1 MDLIDGNITDTLIPR
16 KRGRKP
22 KNKEEKCVSKKK
34 IQPMSEKEFGIVNII
49 PDDNISNENL
59 ILHLKINSKLFSQNN
74 ESSMFVYNPDIALP
88 TPYEEENNLFVLL
101 NDKKEL
107 IETKEDIQYTIKQ
120 EYLPEKVT
128 VFRNDE
134 QETDIQKRTSY
145 SQETNLSKETYQL
158 LPIIEQMS
166 CHHNNDNKP
175 QLKLQLNENSDD
187 KTEGNLMYKTDIHC
201 WWCCHSFD
209 WEPFMLPI
217 EYKNGAFEVVG
228 YFSSPECAA
237 AYLFEQGSKYGDIY
251 KQYSLLHLLYSK
263 NINGEIS
270 KIKLAL
276 PRETLKIFGGPYTID
291 EYRRL
296 CDNYYMDVKII
307 RHPFI
312 PSNGIAEE
320 LMSEFSAKRK
330 FIPLDK
336 DRVQKASEELKL
348 KRSKKKNTEN
358 TLEKFINLKI
368 VQP

>member
-1 MDLIDGNITDTLIPR
+1 MDSTDHEPCGPR

-22 KNKEEKCVSKKK
+22 KNKEEKSSSKKK
-34 IQPMSEKEFGIVNII
+34 TQPMSEKEFGIVNVITDESI
-49 PDDNISNENL
+49 NNESL
-59 ILHLKINSKLFSQNN
+59 ILHLKINSKLFVNN
-74 ESSMFVYNPDIALP
+74 NDTIFTYHPDIALP
-88 TPYEEENNLFVLL
+88 TPYEEESNLFEILHE
-101 NDKKEL
+101 KKE
-107 IETKEDIQYTIKQ
+107 EQEVKEEQKYEIRQ
-120 EYLPEKVT
+120 EYLTETVT
-128 VFRNDE
+128 LRIEPQQLPVE
-134 QETDIQKRTSY
+134 VQKRVSY
-145 SQETNLSKETYQL
+145 GQEGALTKESYQL

-166 CHHNNDNKP
+166 CHHNNENK
-175 QLKLQLNENSDD
+175 QIKIQLNEQSED
-187 KTEGNLMYKTDIHC
+187 KMEGNLMYKTDIHC
-201 WWCCHSFD
+201 WWCCHKFD
-209 WEPFMLPI
+209 WEPFMLPV

-237 AYLFEQGSKYGDIY
+237 AYLFEQGAKYGDVY

-320 LMSEFSAKRK
+320 AMSEFSTKRK

-336 DRVQKASEELKL
+336 DRVQKATEELKL

-368 VQP
+368 VQT